1 MVTRTGGVAAR
12 RRRRLATGA
21 LIAAAALLTAV
32 PGAGADAGT
41 PSKPRLEPCKEA
53 KPDGM
58 CGTVTVPLD
67 RSDPSRG
74 TIDVFFRA
82 GAGLRGGTRRC
93 SSTTPTRHRRRA
105 PQAAV
110 RPRRRCQRPRQLRLR
125 IGAAAGEDQGPRTP
139 RLARQVAD
147 QGPLVRVLPRR
158 DLVRGPRQARGRARQ
173 PPGPRDLTE
182 SAPRR
187 ALAMIA
193 WASIP
198 GPERRKSRLFEG
210 PERGFFRPSICIGFK
225 DGSRDRSR

>member
-67 RSDPSRG
+67 RSDPVPG
-74 TIDVFFRA
+74 DD
-82 GAGLRGGTRRC
+82 RRLL
-93 SSTTPTRHRRRA
+93 PRHRRRA

-110 RPRRRCQRPRQLRLR
+110 RPRRRGQRPRQLRLR
-125 IGAAAGEDQGPRTP
+125 IGAAAGEDHGPRTP

-193 WASIP
+193 WASSP

-210 PERGFFRPSICIGFK
+210 SERGFFRPSICIGFK